1 MKLEDGV
8 DAGKED
14 PQKEECDTEVIEE
27 EFASSEDLEEKK
39 QKLSEFNAHDNYAQE
54 QIFIQDLG
62 TGGVHI
68 HYHGLKEE
76 SGEGEKKYDLREKKD
91 CIEFIEKYF
100 FTENFVLAI
109 ILLAFNS
116 VYIEDITDLKKK
128 VQKCFEER
136 DNKEQTEQKK
146 YVAIDTVLKMI
157 GGQKVELD
165 NKQICLNLE
174 DESGTAF
181 RNMLEQF
188 PDLQQVILGLLF
200 MVANDKKYYK
210 TFYIDREIS
219 LLAKMIDCCGTMT
232 INEIIPALH
241 QNNNNIC
248 LLAGYVNW
256 MIMENKREYAQ
267 QLIKQWLSDTR
278 GWFWMPVSLV
288 YVLQA
293 ETEQSCNDENSLE
306 KILANKITYLTK
318 RNGFFLAQLLIQSK
332 KLQILICRIFYRLFQ
347 QADNYGKRKDIAKQY
362 LRLIRMC
369 YYQVDKVKY
378 DLPLVVCER
387 LEQHRQLKKILWIVM
402 EEYSFRRQ
410 LYIILQAYLKEIS
423 EYSVSQETI
432 KYISAYF
439 CNMYQDESYRE
450 DVISFLKDNQNAVS
464 NMILERLIEQKRR
477 SNDE

>member
-1 MKLEDGV
+1 M
-8 DAGKED
+8 
-14 PQKEECDTEVIEE
+14 
-27 EFASSEDLEEKK
+27 
-39 QKLSEFNAHDNYAQE
+39 
-54 QIFIQDLG
+54 
-62 TGGVHI
+62 
-68 HYHGLKEE
+68 
-76 SGEGEKKYDLREKKD
+76 
-91 CIEFIEKYF
+91 
-100 FTENFVLAI
+100 
-109 ILLAFNS
+109 
-116 VYIEDITDLKKK
+116 
-128 VQKCFEER
+128 
-136 DNKEQTEQKK
+136 
-146 YVAIDTVLKMI
+146 
-157 GGQKVELD
+157 
-165 NKQICLNLE
+165 
-174 DESGTAF
+174 
-181 RNMLEQF
+181 
-188 PDLQQVILGLLF
+188 
-200 MVANDKKYYK
+200 
-210 TFYIDREIS
+210 
-219 LLAKMIDCCGTMT
+219 
-232 INEIIPALH
+232 
-241 QNNNNIC
+241 
-248 LLAGYVNW
+248 
-256 MIMENKREYAQ
+256 
-267 QLIKQWLSDTR
+267 
-278 GWFWMPVSLV
+278 
-288 YVLQA
+288 LQA
-293 ETEQSCNDENSLE
+293 ETEQSCNYENSLE

-464 NMILERLIEQKRR
+464 NMILEKLIEQKRR